1 MKPIDVSSYAR
12 AAIRELLARAS
23 GSSTGDMDSVR
34 TICRDVK
41 ERGDEAVREYS
52 RRFDSVSVEEFVVPR
67 SYLESSLAEIS
78 SELRQALETAAAN
91 IRAFHA
97 AQMQSSAKVETMPGV
112 VCWREARPIDAVGL
126 YVPAGSAPL
135 PSTALMLGVP
145 ATLAG
150 CRRIVLCSPPKRDGR
165 IDRTVA
171 AVAAFLG
178 ITEVYAVGGVQAIAA
193 LAYGTKSI
201 ERVDKIFG
209 PGNRFVAAAK
219 QLVSIDPNG
228 CAIDMLAGPSEVL
241 VIADE
246 TADARAVAW
255 DLLSQAE
262 HDADAQ
268 AVLVTTSGVLANGVA
283 NELKDASERGGRYAV
298 VRQSLEHVKLL
309 VVQTLDEAMNIS
321 NDYAP
326 EHLLINTRNAL
337 PLASDVRN
345 AGSVFIGS
353 WSPVAVGDYASGTNH
368 TLPTNGTA
376 RSTGGLSLA
385 SFQKHVTFQ
394 SLSRDG
400 LSAIA
405 PAVVTLAEAEGLPA
419 HATSVLFRLDI
430 AS

>member
-1 MKPIDVSSYAR
+1 MKPIDVSSYTAGDIR
-12 AAIRELLARAS
+12 ALLTRPSAVID
-23 GSSTGDMDSVR
+23 GDLDSVR

-41 ERGDEAVREYS
+41 ERGDEAVHEYS
-52 RRFDSVSVEEFVVPR
+52 HQFDGMSAEEFAVPP
-67 SYLESSLAEIS
+67 SYLESSLAGIPLA
-78 SELRQALETAAAN
+78 LRQALETAAAN

-97 AQMQSSAKVETMPGV
+97 AQMQASAKVETMPGV
-112 VCWREARPIDAVGL
+112 VCWRESRPIDAVGL

-145 ATLAG
+145 ALLAG
-150 CRRIVLCSPPKRDGR
+150 CRRIVLCSPPKQNGL
-165 IDRTVA
+165 IDQIVA
-171 AVAAFLG
+171 ATAALLG

-193 LAYGTKSI
+193 MAYGTKSI

-219 QLVSIDPNG
+219 QLVSVDPNG

-262 HDADAQ
+262 HDADAH
-268 AVLVTTSGVLANGVA
+268 AVLVTTSNVLANAVA
-283 NELKDASERGGRYAV
+283 RELKDSAERGGRNAI
-298 VRQSLEHVKLL
+298 VRQALEHVKLL
-309 VVQTLDEAMNIS
+309 IVPTLADALNIS

-326 EHLLINTRNAL
+326 EHLLINTQNAL
-337 PLASDVRN
+337 SLAADVRN

-376 RSTGGLSLA
+376 RATGGVSLA
-385 SFQKHVTFQ
+385 SFQKHITFQ

-419 HATSVLFRLDI
+419 HATSVLIRLDI

>member
-1 MKPIDVSSYAR
+1 MKPIDVSSYTAGDIR
-12 AAIRELLARAS
+12 ALLTRPSAVID
-23 GSSTGDMDSVR
+23 GDLDSVR

-41 ERGDEAVREYS
+41 ERGDEAVYEYS
-52 RRFDSVSVEEFVVPR
+52 HQFDGVSAEEFAVPP
-67 SYLESSLAEIS
+67 SYLKTSLAGIPS
-78 SELRQALETAAAN
+78 ALRQALETAAAN

-97 AQMQSSAKVETMPGV
+97 AQMQASVKVETMPGV
-112 VCWREARPIDAVGL
+112 VCWRESRPIDAVGL

-145 ATLAG
+145 ALLAG
-150 CRRIVLCSPPKRDGR
+150 CRRIVLCSPPKQNGL
-165 IDRTVA
+165 IDQIVA
-171 AVAAFLG
+171 ATAALLG

-193 LAYGTKSI
+193 MAYGTKSI

-219 QLVSIDPNG
+219 QLVSVDPNG

-262 HDADAQ
+262 HDADAH
-268 AVLVTTSGVLANGVA
+268 AVLVTTSNVLVNAVEKELRVA
-283 NELKDASERGGRYAV
+283 KEHGGRGDIL
-298 VRQSLEHVKLL
+298 RQALEHVKLL
-309 VVQTLDEAMNIS
+309 IVQTLDDALNIS

-337 PLASDVRN
+337 SLAADVRN

-376 RSTGGLSLA
+376 RATGGVSLA
-385 SFQKHVTFQ
+385 SFQKHITFQ

-419 HATSVLFRLDI
+419 HATSVLIRLDI

>member
-1 MKPIDVSSYAR
+1 
-12 AAIRELLARAS
+12 
-23 GSSTGDMDSVR
+23 
-34 TICRDVK
+34 
-41 ERGDEAVREYS
+41 
-52 RRFDSVSVEEFVVPR
+52 
-67 SYLESSLAEIS
+67 LESSLAEIS
-78 SELRQALETAAAN
+78 LELRQALETATAN

-150 CRRIVLCSPPKRDGR
+150 CRRIVLCSPPKRDGL

-201 ERVDKIFG
+201 ARVDKIFG

-262 HDADAQ
+262 HDADAH
-268 AVLVTTSGVLANGVA
+268 AVLVTTSGALANGVA
-283 NELKDASERGGRYAV
+283 NELKDASERGGRNAV
-298 VRQSLEHVKLL
+298 VRQSLEHVRLL

-376 RSTGGLSLA
+376 RATGGLSLA
-385 SFQKHVTFQ
+385 SFQKQITFQ

-419 HATSVLFRLDI
+419 HATSVLIRLDI